1 MLAVLYCRT
10 QWVEQVKVVDK
21 EEAMLVA
28 GLLLEGLTDKERE
41 DWSLVIVAGRDKAER
56 LFGPKI

>member
-10 QWVEQVKVVDK
+10 QWMEQVKVADK
-21 EEAMLVA
+21 EEALTVSSV
-28 GLLLEGLTDKERE
+28 LLEGLTDTERK
-41 DWSLVIVAGRDKAER
+41 DWSLVIVTGRDKAER